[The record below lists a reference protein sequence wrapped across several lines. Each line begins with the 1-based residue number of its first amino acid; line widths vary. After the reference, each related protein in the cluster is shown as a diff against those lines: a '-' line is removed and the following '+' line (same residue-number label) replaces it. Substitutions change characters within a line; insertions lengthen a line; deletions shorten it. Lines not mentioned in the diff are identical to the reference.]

1 MAPAGDSTTSRG
13 RCRLPVAQEGHHHD
27 DRPAPA
33 RSAGPVT
40 PAEISDLLGQALAL
54 PRFAPLADRIAWHER
69 KAALLTRIAADLDT
83 REAHEV
89 AAGAWDQL
97 RALAAELRGKAD
109 GGTSS

>member
-1 MAPAGDSTTSRG
+1 MMTDQP
-13 RCRLPVAQEGHHHD
+13 
-27 DRPAPA
+27 RPGQPA
-33 RSAGPVT
+33 RVS

-69 KAALLTRIAADLDT
+69 KAALLTRIADGLDT

-97 RALAAELRGKAD
+97 CALAAELRGKAD
-109 GGTSS
+109 GGAC